1 MRLLR
6 ILTIAI
12 LLPLTPI
19 SVSVALAQKA
29 PGSTARAPA
38 APPAVDPK
46 ALALIKAMSDKIAAA
61 QSLSFRVH
69 RAFDVPAAN
78 GQPLFYMVVS
88 HVVLQRPDKLKVIVT
103 GDGPPSEFYYDGKT
117 MSVLFPDKKLVA
129 IADAPPTLDDM
140 FEAAIKK
147 AGLYF
152 PFVDLLASD
161 PYKEITE
168 GLQSAFVIGQ
178 SMAVDDTTTDVVALA
193 NKNVQAQ
200 IWIGATDNLP
210 RLVWLTPTELTGKPR
225 SMMEFSDWKLG
236 VQTSSADFTSAA
248 AASAHKIDMAPPTSA
263 APPKP

>member
-6 ILTIAI
+6 VLTVAI
-12 LLPLTPI
+12 LLPLAPVC
-19 SVSVALAQKA
+19 VSGALAQKA
-29 PGSTARAPA
+29 SGSVTKAPA
-38 APPAVDPK
+38 QAVDPK
-46 ALALIKAMSDKIAAA
+46 ALALIKAMSDKLAAA
-61 QSLSFRVH
+61 QSLSFTAH

-78 GQPLFYMVVS
+78 GQPLLYMVVS
-88 HVVLQRPDKLKVIVT
+88 NVVLQRPDKLKVIVP

-117 MSVLFPDKKLVA
+117 MMVLFPDKKLVA
-129 IADAPPTLDDM
+129 VAEAPPALDDM

-178 SMAVDDTTTDVVALA
+178 SMAVGDTTTDVIALA

-210 RLVWLTPTELTGKPR
+210 RLVWLTPTELAGKPR
-225 SMMEFSDWKLG
+225 SIMEFSNWKLG
-236 VQTSSADFTSAA
+236 VQTSSADFTSAD
-248 AASAHKIDMAPPTSA
+248 AASAHKIEMAPPTNA
-263 APPKP
+263 APSKP